1 MTESF
6 IHAIAVGHPYA
17 PGYSH
22 VPEGYQFNWSNGR
35 LELLIVWNAPTP
47 QEVEGVRRAPLQVGL
62 VIEGPIIFFLYQFK
76 GFTSWGDA
84 PYTVHMVPIAERHSP
99 PALLGSDFRAVLSVV
114 LVDAQS
120 GIVQGIRLV
129 TLSPTLTHRLF
140 EAIRQQAVQP
150 FDQGYY
156 EATLQAIYEARSS
169 EDLVRQAEW
178 IETAGS

>member
-1 MTESF
+1 
-6 IHAIAVGHPYA
+6 
-17 PGYSH
+17 
-22 VPEGYQFNWSNGR
+22 
-35 LELLIVWNAPTP
+35 
-47 QEVEGVRRAPLQVGL
+47 
-62 VIEGPIIFFLYQFK
+62 
-76 GFTSWGDA
+76 
-84 PYTVHMVPIAERHSP
+84 MVPVAERHLP
-99 PALLGSDFRAVLSVV
+99 PAPLGSDFRAVLNVV

-140 EAIRQQAVQP
+140 EAIRQQAAQP